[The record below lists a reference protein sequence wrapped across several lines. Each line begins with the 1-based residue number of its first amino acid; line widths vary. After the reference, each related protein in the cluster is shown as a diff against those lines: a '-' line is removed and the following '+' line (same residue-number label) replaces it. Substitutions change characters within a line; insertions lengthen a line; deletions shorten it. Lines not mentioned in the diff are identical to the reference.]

1 VVVVPLYLIL
11 RGGARLPRRLFWRI
25 IGITNLVGFAVMAV
39 NSMLGSNYWYVNQP
53 PPVNHPL
60 VQGAWPYYLI
70 GIELAVVVLFWGLY
84 LLLRGHREP
93 SAHVHT
99 AEEPRTV

>member
-1 VVVVPLYLIL
+1 VVVPLYLIL

-70 GIELAVVVLFWGLY
+70 GLELAVVVLFLGLY

-93 SAHVHT
+93 VPNVLAD
-99 AEEPRTV
+99 EEAKAA